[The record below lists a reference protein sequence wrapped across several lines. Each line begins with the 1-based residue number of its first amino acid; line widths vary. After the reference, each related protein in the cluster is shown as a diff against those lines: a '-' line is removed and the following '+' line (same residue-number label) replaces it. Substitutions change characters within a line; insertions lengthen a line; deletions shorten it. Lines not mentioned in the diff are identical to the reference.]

1 MVVSLKGPP
10 VGIPLVF
17 QNLKADE
24 GNPPK
29 HPLPQYE
36 QHDNKY
42 NGDIH
47 NEINQE
53 FLGLIY
59 TQDIFHVN
67 HMMMEGRHLIFQKL
81 FFLED

>member
-1 MVVSLKGPP
+1 VVVSLKGPP

-42 NGDIH
+42 NGDI
-47 NEINQE
+47 
-53 FLGLIY
+53 L
-59 TQDIFHVN
+59 V
-67 HMMMEGRHLIFQKL
+67 
-81 FFLED
+81 

>member
-42 NGDIH
+42 NGDILVWSSPF
-47 NEINQE
+47 EKMQI
-53 FLGLIY
+53 LSLIVSIAPKAQY
-59 TQDIFHVN
+59 DPQRD
-67 HMMMEGRHLIFQKL
+67 
-81 FFLED
+81 

>member
-42 NGDIH
+42 NV
-47 NEINQE
+47 
-53 FLGLIY
+53 
-59 TQDIFHVN
+59 FHVN
-67 HMMMEGRHLIFQKL
+67 HMMIKGRHLIFQKL